1 MKKKTWTSVL
11 LWVLAFLLTA
21 LTFVYQRMTGPTYPV
36 RGKEILKGIEIS
48 YFLLR
53 SYTTDKGDMPVR
65 ITAPDNNITAFL
77 NYKRYNTNDDWKEV
91 ELKRE
96 EKGKTAAIL
105 ILNFF
110 STNLHRLSQVFT
122 GKCFL
127 FRFLINSLNS
137 SVVIC
142 DYLCSSVAKIITTLM
157 AEIPGQPA
165 AGKVEYSIRV
175 NIDGENFILNKG
187 KSVVARFKGPVPS
200 VFLILHI
207 IFMFFSILFA
217 FRTCMEALIKEGNYY
232 WMVNWTLGIV
242 FIGGMILGPIV
253 QEYTFGDFWTG
264 FPFGFDLTDNK
275 VLIAVIFWL
284 VAFFLKKKNK
294 WWVVLAAV
302 VMLVIYLIPHSV
314 LGSELDYSTGKM
326 KNKYSYRL
334 EPGSLRSQPI
344 GMME

>member
-1 MKKKTWTSVL
+1 MKKKTWTAVL
-11 LWVLAFLLTA
+11 LWVLAFFLTA

-36 RGKEILKGIEIS
+36 RGKEILKGIEIG

-65 ITAPDNNITAFL
+65 INAPDQNVTAFL
-77 NYKRYNTNDDWKEV
+77 NFKRYKTTEDWKEIV
-91 ELKRE
+91 MNRN
-96 EKGKTAAIL
+96 G
-105 ILNFF
+105 
-110 STNLHRLSQVFT
+110 
-122 GKCFL
+122 
-127 FRFLINSLNS
+127 
-137 SVVIC
+137 
-142 DYLCSSVAKIITTLM
+142 DTLA

-217 FRTCMEALIKEGNYY
+217 LRTCMEALRKEGNYY

-253 QEYTFGDFWTG
+253 QEYAFGDYWTG

-284 VAFFLKKKNK
+284 IAFFLKKKSK

-302 VMLVIYLIPHSV
+302 IMLVIYLIPHSV

-326 KNKYSYRL
+326 KNKYGYRL
-334 EPGSLRSQPI
+334 EHRSLRSQSI

>member
-1 MKKKTWTSVL
+1 
-11 LWVLAFLLTA
+11 
-21 LTFVYQRMTGPTYPV
+21 MTGPTYPV
-36 RGKEILKGIEIS
+36 RGKEILNGKEIG

-65 ITAPDNNITAFL
+65 INAPDQNVTAFL
-77 NYKRYNTNDDWKEV
+77 NYKRYKATDEWKEIV
-91 ELKRE
+91 MNRN
-96 EKGKTAAIL
+96 G
-105 ILNFF
+105 
-110 STNLHRLSQVFT
+110 
-122 GKCFL
+122 
-127 FRFLINSLNS
+127 
-137 SVVIC
+137 
-142 DYLCSSVAKIITTLM
+142 DTLA

-175 NIDGENFILNKG
+175 SINGEVFILNKG

-217 FRTCMEALIKEGNYY
+217 LRTCMEALRKEGNYY

-253 QEYTFGDFWTG
+253 QEYAFGDFWTG
-264 FPFGFDLTDNK
+264 FPFGYDLTDNK

-284 VAFFLKKKNK
+284 IAFFLKKKSK
-294 WWVVLAAV
+294 WWVVLASA

-326 KNKYSYRL
+326 KNKYGYRL
-334 EPGSLRSQPI
+334 EHRSLRSQSI